1 MDPAFLRE
9 LGRIVGPEHV
19 AASRAD
25 RAVYAYDASTAE
37 GLPGAIVFPADATEI
52 SGVVR
57 VAARAGVPCL
67 GRGYGTNLSGG
78 SVSTEDGLVI
88 ALSRLNRI
96 LALEPERRQAV
107 VQPGVTNLRLQDALA
122 RLGFFFAP
130 DPASQKVSSLGGN
143 IAENSGGPRCLK
155 YGVTTNHVLAL
166 EVVLP
171 DGSIVYLGGPDG
183 DAPGYDLRGLFVGSE
198 GTFGLAT
205 RLALRILPKPEAVAT
220 ALAVYEDVGRAA
232 RSVAA
237 IIAAGLVPT
246 ALEMMDR
253 PVIQAV
259 EDSSPCGYPR
269 DAAAVLIIEIEGFS
283 QGLGRQMRRIR
294 DLCIENGCREFREAA
309 GQADRDRLWAGR
321 RGAFGAVARLAP
333 RYLVNDCS
341 VPRTRL
347 PEALQSVARI
357 AARHRI
363 SHGNVFHAGDG
374 NLHPLLFF
382 DPQAPGQSERAHQ
395 AGREI
400 MAACVDLGG
409 TITGEH
415 GVGLEKREAMSLVFS
430 NEDLAAMARLKQ
442 AFDPAGRF
450 NPGKII
456 PPGVHAATPPALPA
470 TAFPAGTA
478 LVPENE
484 AQAVDMVRWAFNR
497 RQALLPLGGG
507 GRPDFGNL
515 LRQPLVE
522 MRADRL
528 NRVLE
533 HDPENQTVAVEAGM
547 KLSALQ
553 GLLAERGQWLPVR
566 PLGLSDPSL
575 GALAA
580 LGWSG
585 PDRLAYG
592 APRDLLLGLRFVSG
606 EGRLLSAG
614 GRVMKNVAGYDLARL
629 LCGSAGSL
637 GFLTALTFRVSQRPE
652 AGALIRAEGPLGPCQ
667 AAATA
672 LLVSNLSPTFIST
685 VPASKPSCLW
695 HLEVGFEGD
704 GETVTIQAGRA
715 EGLLTAAGLNLVD
728 RGVAGLVGAG
738 RPWAEDPLTRD
749 QARFVLAATLPLD
762 RTADFVRTPE
772 SAAWESVW
780 VDFGCGRV
788 LAGTDRLS
796 DTAFRSLC
804 EEAAVLEGWAMLM
817 KAPPEFKAGCDVFG
831 SKRPEWDLLVRI
843 KQALDPSSLF
853 SPGRMPGR
861 V

>member
-1 MDPAFLRE
+1 MDSAFLRE

-25 RAVYAYDASTAE
+25 RAVYAYDASPAE
-37 GLPGAIVFPADATEI
+37 GRPGAVVFPFDAAEI

-57 VAARAGVPCL
+57 AAARAGVASV

-78 SVSTEDGLVI
+78 SVAPEGGLVI

-96 LALEPERRQAV
+96 LSLEPERRRAL

-130 DPASQKVSSLGGN
+130 DPASQKVASLGGN
-143 IAENSGGPRCLK
+143 VAENSGGPRCLK

-166 EVVLP
+166 EVVLS
-171 DGSIVYLGGPDG
+171 DGNIVQLGGPDG

-205 RLALRILPKPEAVAT
+205 RLTLRILPRPEAVTT
-220 ALAVYEDVGRAA
+220 ALAVYDDVGQAA
-232 RSVAA
+232 RSVAE

-259 EDSSPCGYPR
+259 EDSAPCGYPR
-269 DAAAVLIIEIEGFS
+269 DAAAVLIIEIEGFAAE
-283 QGLGRQMRRIR
+283 LGRQMRRIR
-294 DLCIENGCREFREAA
+294 DICLENGCREVREAA
-309 GQADRDRLWAGR
+309 SQADRDRLWAGR

-357 AARHRI
+357 AARHNI

-382 DPQAPGQSERAHQ
+382 DPQTPGQGERAHQ

-400 MAACVDLGG
+400 MAACVSLGG

-430 NEDLAAMARLKQ
+430 GDDLAAMARLKQ
-442 AFDPAGRF
+442 AFDPGGRL

-456 PPGVHAATPPALPA
+456 PPGVRAAVSPALSD
-470 TAFPAGTA
+470 TVFPIGTA

-484 AQAVDMVRWAFNR
+484 AQAVDMIRWAVGR
-497 RQALLPLGGG
+497 GQALLPLGGG
-507 GRPDFGNL
+507 RRPDFGNE

-522 MRADRL
+522 MRAGRL
-528 NRVLE
+528 NHSLE

-553 GLLAERGQWLPVR
+553 AMLAERGQWLPAR
-566 PLGLSDPSL
+566 PPGLSDPSL

-585 PDRLAYG
+585 PDRLSYG
-592 APRDLLLGLRFVSG
+592 APRDMLLGLRFVAG

-652 AGALIRAEGPLGPCQ
+652 AGALVAAEGFLKQCQ
-667 AAATA
+667 AAATS
-672 LLVSNLSPTFIST
+672 LLVSNLSPAF
-685 VPASKPSCLW
+685 VAAAPVAGPGGPW
-695 HLEVGFEGD
+695 RLEVGFEGE
-704 GETVTIQAGRA
+704 GETVEIQAGRA
-715 EGLLTAAGLNLVD
+715 DGFLTAAGLDLVD
-728 RGVAGLVGAG
+728 RGGAG
-738 RPWAEDPLTRD
+738 PVGERRPWSEDPLTRD
-749 QARFVLAATLPLD
+749 QARFVLTATLPLD
-762 RTADFVRTPE
+762 RLADFVTVLER
-772 SAAWESVW
+772 AAWESVW

-788 LAGTDRLS
+788 VAGMDRLLN
-796 DTAFRSLC
+796 TAFDGLC
-804 EEAAVLEGWAMLM
+804 KEAAVLEGWAMLM

-831 SKRPEWDLLVRI
+831 PKRPEWDLLVRV
-843 KQALDPSSLF
+843 KQALDPAFLF